1 MSFKNH
7 SEKHFNQNSFLGLV
21 SRESEKFSVKSN
33 IEPGDKVVFK
43 LTYDQLLERSKG
55 QYEYALDINPGQIVE
70 VCACF

>member
-1 MSFKNH
+1 M
-7 SEKHFNQNSFLGLV
+7 